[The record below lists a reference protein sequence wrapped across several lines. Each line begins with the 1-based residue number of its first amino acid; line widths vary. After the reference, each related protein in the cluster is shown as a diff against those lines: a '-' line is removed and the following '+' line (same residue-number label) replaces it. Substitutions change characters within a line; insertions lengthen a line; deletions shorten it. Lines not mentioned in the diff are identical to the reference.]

1 MEENIHLVACVR
13 RETDDRVWQFV
24 CQRAQHVVR
33 MELAAAA
40 QEKRTKILYRYQACD
55 IVTCREFTSGFFTT
69 FS

>member
-24 CQRAQHVVR
+24 LPEGQHVR

-40 QEKRTKILYRYQACD
+40 QGKNTKILYRYRYQAM
-55 IVTCREFTSGFFTT
+55 TGM
-69 FS
+69 